1 MNRIYDKQ
9 EIARML
15 DRFMAGETSLNEEQ
29 MLAEY
34 FRTNEVGV
42 EWQEYKE
49 MFALFDSG
57 KVDIEPETEVA
68 QPVSIDNEKVKT
80 LPKDVNTK
88 PKILLGWVMTGIAA
102 SILFVIGFNIFNKDG
117 EPEAQEVLVAQVNK
131 PNNANPIMETSSIIP
146 EEPQVLQQPLKRS
159 HRKQRVNSK
168 PQKAPVQYMTD
179 EMVDQLLS
187 NNRQVTAL
195 QPTSDNKEIE
205 NEIRRRGELLTNDL
219 LAFTTNK

>member
-15 DRFMAGETSLNEEQ
+15 DKFMAGETSLNEEQ

-34 FRTNEVGV
+34 FRTNEVGD

-68 QPVSIDNEKVKT
+68 QPVNISGEKVKT

-88 PKILLGWVMTGIAA
+88 PKILIRWMMTGIAA
-102 SILFVIGFNIFNKDG
+102 SILFIIGFYIFNKDG
-117 EPEAQEVLVAQVNK
+117 ESETQDVLVAQVNMPVDIEK
-131 PNNANPIMETSSIIP
+131 EALPASPIVEEQQTSSVS
-146 EEPQVLQQPLKRS
+146 QVPNS
-159 HRKQRVNSK
+159 SK
-168 PQKAPVQYMTD
+168 PKKHARHQDALPANHEEASTETADADIAQ
-179 EMVDQLLS
+179 EMADIIACLDNFEQQLLS
-187 NNRQVTAL
+187 
-195 QPTSDNKEIE
+195 E
-205 NEIRRRGELLTNDL
+205 
-219 LAFTTNK
+219 

>member
-15 DRFMAGETSLNEEQ
+15 DKFMAGETSLNEEQ

-34 FRTNEVGV
+34 FRTNEVGD

-68 QPVSIDNEKVKT
+68 QPVNIRGEKVKT

-88 PKILLGWVMTGIAA
+88 PKILIRWMMTGIAA
-102 SILFVIGFNIFNKDG
+102 SILFIIGFYIFNKGG

-131 PNNANPIMETSSIIP
+131 PVDIEKEALPASPIVEEQQTSSVS
-146 EEPQVLQQPLKRS
+146 QVPS
-159 HRKQRVNSK
+159 PSK
-168 PQKAPVQYMTD
+168 PKKHARHQDAMPTAHEEASIETADADIAQ
-179 EMVDQLLS
+179 EMADIIACMDIFEQQLLS
-187 NNRQVTAL
+187 
-195 QPTSDNKEIE
+195 E
-205 NEIRRRGELLTNDL
+205 
-219 LAFTTNK
+219 

>member
-15 DRFMAGETSLNEEQ
+15 DKFMAGETSLNEEQ

-34 FRTNEVGV
+34 FRTNEVGD

-68 QPVSIDNEKVKT
+68 QPVNIRGEKVKT

-88 PKILLGWVMTGIAA
+88 PKILIRWMVTGIAA
-102 SILFVIGFNIFNKDG
+102 SILFIIGFYIFNKGG
-117 EPEAQEVLVAQVNK
+117 EPVAQEVLVAQVNK
-131 PNNANPIMETSSIIP
+131 PVDIEKEALPASPIVEEQQTSSVS
-146 EEPQVLQQPLKRS
+146 QVPS
-159 HRKQRVNSK
+159 PSK
-168 PQKAPVQYMTD
+168 PKKHARHKDALPTAHEEVSIETD
-179 EMVDQLLS
+179 DADIAQEMADIIACMDIFEQQLLS
-187 NNRQVTAL
+187 
-195 QPTSDNKEIE
+195 E
-205 NEIRRRGELLTNDL
+205 
-219 LAFTTNK
+219 

>member
-15 DRFMAGETSLNEEQ
+15 DKFMAGETSLNEEH

-34 FRTNEVGV
+34 FRTNEVGD

-68 QPVSIDNEKVKT
+68 QPVNISEGKVKT

-88 PKILLGWVMTGIAA
+88 PKILIRWMMTGIAA
-102 SILFVIGFNIFNKDG
+102 SILFIIGFYIFNKDG
-117 EPEAQEVLVAQVNK
+117 ESETQDVLVAQVSK
-131 PNNANPIMETSSIIP
+131 PVEVEKETSPVSKII
-146 EEPQVLQQPLKRS
+146 EEQQKSSVSQVPNS
-159 HRKQRVNSK
+159 SK
-168 PQKAPVQYMTD
+168 PKKHARHQDALPANHEEASIETADADIAQ
-179 EMVDQLLS
+179 EMADIIACLDNFEQQLLS
-187 NNRQVTAL
+187 
-195 QPTSDNKEIE
+195 E
-205 NEIRRRGELLTNDL
+205 
-219 LAFTTNK
+219 

>member
-15 DRFMAGETSLNEEQ
+15 DKFMAGETSLNEEQ

-34 FRTNEVGV
+34 FRTNEVGD

-68 QPVSIDNEKVKT
+68 QPVNIRGEKVKT

-88 PKILLGWVMTGIAA
+88 PKILIRWMVTGIAA
-102 SILFVIGFNIFNKDG
+102 SILFIIGFYIFNKGG
-117 EPEAQEVLVAQVNK
+117 EPVAQEVLVAQVNK
-131 PNNANPIMETSSIIP
+131 PVDIEKEALPASPIVEEQQTSSVS
-146 EEPQVLQQPLKRS
+146 QVPNS
-159 HRKQRVNSK
+159 SK
-168 PQKAPVQYMTD
+168 PKKHARHQDALPANHEEASTETADADIAQ
-179 EMVDQLLS
+179 EMADIIACMDIFEQQLLS
-187 NNRQVTAL
+187 
-195 QPTSDNKEIE
+195 E
-205 NEIRRRGELLTNDL
+205 
-219 LAFTTNK
+219 